1 MAALRP
7 PAGHVAVFS
16 LGGTISM
23 TRAPGET
30 GGVVPALTG
39 RQLLDAVPG
48 LADLGAGVE
57 VHEFRRVPGASLAI
71 GDVFDLAAAI
81 RKEMAAGAAGAVVI
95 QGTDTIEETAFLL
108 DLLHTGAEP
117 VVVTGAMRNPAMAGA
132 DGPANILA
140 ALQAAVSPLIRDLGC
155 VVVFGDEI
163 HAARYVRKADATS
176 VTAFASPSAGPIGR
190 VVEGQ
195 VRLLTRPVG
204 RFTVP
209 PRPTAGAPRSTA
221 GAPRSTAGAP
231 RPTVGPPRPTA
242 GAPRPA
248 VGPPRQVRVGL
259 VVLALGDDGELLRAA
274 AGRFDGLVVA
284 AFGAGH
290 VPAVT
295 VPVLAELAERV
306 PVVFASRTGAGS
318 VLATTYSFAGSEHDL
333 LGRGLIGAG
342 FLDPLKARLLL
353 HVLLS
358 GGASREEIAAA
369 FRTWGVHGQ
378 P

>member
-1 MAALRP
+1 MAASRTSP
-7 PAGHVAVFS
+7 GYVAVFS
-16 LGGTISM
+16 LGGTIAM
-23 TRAPGET
+23 TKAPGEA
-30 GGVVPALTG
+30 GGVVGVVPALTG
-39 RQLLDAVPG
+39 QQLLDAVPG
-48 LADLGAGVE
+48 LAGLGARVE
-57 VHEFRRVPGASLAI
+57 VHDFRRVPGASLTL

-81 RKEMAAGAAGAVVI
+81 RKQVAAGAAGAVVI

-108 DLLHTGAEP
+108 DLLHTDAEP
-117 VVVTGAMRNPAMAGA
+117 IVVTGAMRNPTMAGA
-132 DGPANILA
+132 DGPANVLA
-140 ALQAAVSPLIRDLGC
+140 ALQAAVSPLLRDLGC

-163 HAARYVRKADATS
+163 HAARYVRKTYATS
-176 VTAFASPSAGPIGR
+176 VTAFTSPSAGPIGR
-190 VVEGQ
+190 IVEGQ

-209 PRPTAGAPRSTA
+209 LAEPGS
-221 GAPRSTAGAP
+221 
-231 RPTVGPPRPTA
+231 
-242 GAPRPA
+242 
-248 VGPPRQVRVGL
+248 VRTGV
-259 VVLALGDDGELLRAA
+259 VVLTLGDDGELLRAA

-295 VPVLAELAERV
+295 VPVLAALVEQI

-318 VLATTYSFAGSEHDL
+318 VLATTYGFPGSEQDL
-333 LGRGLIGAG
+333 LSRGLIGAG

-358 GGASREEIAAA
+358 GGASREEIATA
-369 FRTWGVHGQ
+369 FRTCGMPVQ